1 VDHPAQ
7 AEARRTL
14 GRRLRRAAGA
24 ASLALLVAASG
35 YAVFRW
41 LAQGDALRIGAIR
54 FHGASRT
61 SEAELLALLPVKV
74 GDSILLADVGA
85 AERAL
90 ARHAWVKG
98 AEVNRRFPPA
108 LEVRVVEREPRALVD
123 LGGLYLVDRE
133 ARVFKR
139 ASPGDG
145 LDLPIITGFAR
156 DDYVQRRGDL
166 EPLLAGALALLDAYA
181 AGGLGELAALSEIH
195 VDVDEGLTLYVG
207 EEGTQVRLG
216 IGDLPQKLS
225 RLHRVLASLRAAG
238 RRPEVLHLDN
248 RSHPTWVTLRLA
260 GRREGES
267 GRRLASRVAGKG
279 PRGP

>member
-1 VDHPAQ
+1 M
-7 AEARRTL
+7 

-24 ASLALLVAASG
+24 ASLAVLAAASG
-35 YAVFRW
+35 YSAFRW
-41 LAQGDALRIGAIR
+41 LAEGDALRIGAIR
-54 FHGASRT
+54 FQGASRS

-74 GDSILLADVGA
+74 GDSILSADVDA

-90 ARHAWVKG
+90 ARHPWVKG
-98 AEVNRRFPPA
+98 AEVGRRLPAA
-108 LEVRVVEREPRALVD
+108 LEIRVTEREPRALVD

-133 ARVFKR
+133 AQVFKR
-139 ASPGDG
+139 ATPGDG
-145 LDLPIITGFAR
+145 LDLPLITGFTR

-166 EPLLAGALALLDAYA
+166 ELLLAGALALLDAYS
-181 AGGLGELAALSEIH
+181 AGGLGEIAPLSEIH
-195 VDVDEGLTLYVG
+195 VDADEGLTLYVG

-238 RRPEVLHLDN
+238 KRPEVLHLDN
-248 RSHPTWVTLRLA
+248 RSHPTWVTVRLA
-260 GRREGES
+260 GRTEAES

-279 PRGP
+279 SRGP

>member
-1 VDHPAQ
+1 M
-7 AEARRTL
+7 
-14 GRRLRRAAGA
+14 GRRLRGAAGA
-24 ASLALLVAASG
+24 VSLAVLAIASG
-35 YAVFRW
+35 YAGFRW
-41 LAQGDALRIGAIR
+41 LADGDVLRVGAIR
-54 FHGASRT
+54 FQGVSRA

-74 GDSILLADVGA
+74 GDNILSADVAA

-90 ARHAWVKG
+90 ARHAWVKE
-98 AEVNRRFPPA
+98 AEVHRRFPPA
-108 LEVRVVEREPRALVD
+108 LEIRVVEREPRALVD

-133 ARVFKR
+133 AQVFKR

-145 LDLPIITGFAR
+145 LDLPLITGFAR

-181 AGGLGELAALSEIH
+181 SDGLGEVAPLSEIH
-195 VDVDEGLTLYVG
+195 VDADEGLTLYVG

-238 RRPEVLHLDN
+238 KRPEVLHLDN
-248 RSHPTWVTLRLA
+248 RNHPTWVTVRLA
-260 GRREGES
+260 GRAEGES
-267 GRRLASRVAGKG
+267 GRRLASRVAGRG